1 MTGHPADPGSVSTG
15 MVRPTEPGPEI
26 KRLQVFIGR
35 WLTEG
40 ALLDEAGA
48 PSGRI
53 LASDVYDWAPGGFF
67 VIHPAY
73 GRIEEL
79 GVGGVEV
86 IGYDPA
92 TGIYRC
98 HFFDSQ
104 GNASEQ
110 TLAADGDTWLWE
122 GEEARCTGIFSDGGR
137 TLTAHHERRAA
148 DGWAPSMEVLLK
160 KIN

>member
-1 MTGHPADPGSVSTG
+1 MAH
-15 MVRPTEPGPEI
+15 R
-26 KRLQVFIGR
+26 
-35 WLTEG
+35 
-40 ALLDEAGA
+40 GA
-48 PSGRI
+48 PRRRGWRTGR
-53 LASDVYDWAPGGFF
+53 P
-67 VIHPAY
+67 HPDQRR
-73 GRIEEL
+73 RIEEV

-86 IGYDPA
+86 IGYNPA

-110 TLAADGDTWLWE
+110 TLAADGDTWLWQ
-122 GEEARCTGIFSDGGR
+122 GEEARCTGIFSDDGR

-148 DGWAPSMEVLLK
+148 DGWVPSMEVVLN